1 MADADDVVDVTAI
14 LGGFERRITS
24 QHFKGGEVTALMG
37 GCALD
42 MRGAQ
47 IDGEA
52 VINVFAVWGGI
63 TIKCPPD
70 WTVVLHGTP
79 IMGGFEEKT
88 AVPAGQQQAP
98 DCARLRDHGRR
109 GSAQLMQGPFSSGRG
124 AALYLLGCLLVA
136 LVLAALVASM
146 TGAGWINSLLFVVPL
161 LLLYAVAC
169 GFSTYYLC
177 RAWPLTQQSGASILA
192 VFCVSAV
199 MASAGWTGLGNAW
212 NALLQSAGEGI
223 EMGTTLKAS
232 MFALGVAL
240 YGLTALGNYLV
251 IELARARQSERR
263 ELEARVMAQDA
274 ELRML
279 RTQIDPHFLFNSLNS
294 ISALTSSNP
303 AGARAMTLQ
312 LADFFRHSLGLE
324 AHRKVTL
331 EAEVAMALHFLAI
344 EQVRFGDAAGGGAAG
359 RRRCAGLLA
368 AADDPAAA
376 GGERGQARHRQPDRG
391 RGGADR
397 RRARGGGAAAGGG
410 KRRRRG
416 NCLARLAAAS
426 GWRTCASGSPP
437 RMAPTPRST
446 GRGAAICSGWS

>member
-1 MADADDVVDVTAI
+1 
-14 LGGFERRITS
+14 
-24 QHFKGGEVTALMG
+24 
-37 GCALD
+37 
-42 MRGAQ
+42 
-47 IDGEA
+47 
-52 VINVFAVWGGI
+52 
-63 TIKCPPD
+63 
-70 WTVVLHGTP
+70 
-79 IMGGFEEKT
+79 
-88 AVPAGQQQAP
+88 
-98 DCARLRDHGRR
+98 
-109 GSAQLMQGPFSSGRG
+109 MQGPFSGGRG
-124 AALYLLGCLLVA
+124 ATLYLLGCLLLA

-146 TGAGWINSLLFVVPL
+146 TGAGWINSVLFAVPL
-161 LLLYAVAC
+161 LVLYAVAC
-169 GFSTYYLC
+169 GFSAYYLC

-212 NALLQSAGEGI
+212 NALLQSAGQGI

-344 EQVRFGDAAGGGAAG
+344 EQVRFGDRLAVEQQVDDDALDCLLPPMILQPLVENAVKHGIGNLTEGGVVRIVVARAGSLLRLVVENDVDEELPGAAG
-359 RRRCAGLLA
+359 SGIGLA
-368 AADDPAAA
+368 NV
-376 GGERGQARHRQPDRG
+376 RQ
-391 RGGADR
+391 
-397 RRARGGGAAAGGG
+397 
-410 KRRRRG
+410 
-416 NCLARLAAAS
+416 RLAAAY
-426 GWRTCASGSPP
+426 
-437 RMAPTPRST
+437 
-446 GRGAAICSGWS
+446 GADGKSVV

>member
-1 MADADDVVDVTAI
+1 
-14 LGGFERRITS
+14 
-24 QHFKGGEVTALMG
+24 
-37 GCALD
+37 
-42 MRGAQ
+42 
-47 IDGEA
+47 
-52 VINVFAVWGGI
+52 
-63 TIKCPPD
+63 
-70 WTVVLHGTP
+70 
-79 IMGGFEEKT
+79 
-88 AVPAGQQQAP
+88 
-98 DCARLRDHGRR
+98 
-109 GSAQLMQGPFSSGRG
+109 MQGPFSSGRG
-124 AALYLLGCLLVA
+124 AALYLLGCLLLA
-136 LVLAALVASM
+136 LVLSALVASM
-146 TGAGWINSLLFVVPL
+146 TGAGWINSLLFAVPL
-161 LLLYAVAC
+161 LMLYAVGC
-169 GFSTYYLC
+169 GFSAYYLC

-223 EMGTTLKAS
+223 DMGTTLKAS

-344 EQVRFGDAAGGGAAG
+344 EQVRFGARLAVEQQVGDDALDCLLPPMILQPLVENAVKHGIGNLTEGGVVRIVAARAGAVLRLVVENDVDEEMPGAAG
-359 RRRCAGLLA
+359 SGIGLA
-368 AADDPAAA
+368 NV
-376 GGERGQARHRQPDRG
+376 RQ
-391 RGGADR
+391 
-397 RRARGGGAAAGGG
+397 
-410 KRRRRG
+410 
-416 NCLARLAAAS
+416 RLAAAY
-426 GWRTCASGSPP
+426 GAD
-437 RMAPTPRST
+437 
-446 GRGAAICSGWS
+446 AAIHWSRRGSLFRVELTLPAETRGV